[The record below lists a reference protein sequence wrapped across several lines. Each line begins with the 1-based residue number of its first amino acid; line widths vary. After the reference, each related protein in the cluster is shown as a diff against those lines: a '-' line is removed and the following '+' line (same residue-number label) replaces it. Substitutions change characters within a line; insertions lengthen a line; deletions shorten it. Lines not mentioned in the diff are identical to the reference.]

1 MNPDPFIVPG
11 DSLSQRLGHRARRTR
26 PGTLSRLPH
35 PRFLATL
42 LVGLA
47 LGLGVWT
54 CARAGEKPRERVLL
68 IGVDA
73 GEWDVLGPLLDQGR
87 APNFARMRD
96 QGASGKIRTLEP
108 LTKSPIIWASIA
120 TGKVPKKH
128 GVLDFFVKQGQKERE
143 AARAKGDS
151 AKADPMVT
159 SNLWRARPIWD
170 ILGSVGKKVSVVGWW
185 TTWPAQ
191 PVNGSLVSDYV
202 QYDLD
207 AWEGRSTRRTYPE
220 SLDSLVAKLR
230 VKPENV
236 SWAELFQFVAPVDT
250 TKITERQVRLLR
262 DLRWIYAADLTFYRI
277 GLYLYRTQKPDFMT
291 VYFRGVDEMSHIYWD
306 IDLPGKFQP
315 NLTDAEYQWLKT
327 LIPNYYVFT
336 DRMIGDFLKEAGPKT
351 DVLLTS
357 DHGFVGGGPGVM
369 AHKADGILFAMG
381 PNVKK
386 GGNVSGAT
394 VLDITPTVL
403 AFFGLPTA
411 QDMDGRPIEDVL
423 TTPVMKRVAKET
435 RLSTYETAHAKGGT
449 EEPLRSPVDDELR
462 ERLRSLG
469 YIQ

>member
-1 MNPDPFIVPG
+1 M
-11 DSLSQRLGHRARRTR
+11 SHRLGRRARRTR

-42 LVGLA
+42 LLGLA

-87 APNFARMRD
+87 VPNFARMRD

-108 LTKSPIIWASIA
+108 LTKSPIIWASVA

-151 AKADPMVT
+151 SKADPMVT
-159 SNLWRARPIWD
+159 SNLWRARPVWD

-220 SLDSLVAKLR
+220 SLDTLVAKLR

-236 SWAELFQFVAPVDT
+236 SWAELFQFVAPIDT
-250 TKITERQVRLLR
+250 TKITERQQRLLR
-262 DLRWIYAADLTFYRI
+262 DLRWIYAADRTFYRI

-411 QDMDGRPIEDVL
+411 QDMDGRPMEDVL
-423 TTPVMKRVAKET
+423 TVPVMKKVAKET
-435 RLSTYETAHAKGGT
+435 RLSTYETARPKGGT

>member
-1 MNPDPFIVPG
+1 MNPDPSIVPG
-11 DSLSQRLGHRARRTR
+11 DSLSHRIGRNARQTR
-26 PGTLSRLPH
+26 PGALSRLPH

-143 AARAKGDS
+143 AARAKGDT

-159 SNLWRARPIWD
+159 SNLWRARPVWD

-220 SLDSLVAKLR
+220 SLDTLVAKLR

-250 TKITERQVRLLR
+250 TKITERQQRLLR

-449 EEPLRSPVDDELR
+449 EEPVRSPVDDELR

>member
-1 MNPDPFIVPG
+1 
-11 DSLSQRLGHRARRTR
+11 LSHRIGRRAHRTR
-26 PGTLSRLPH
+26 PGALSRLPH

-143 AARAKGDS
+143 AARAKGDTTA

-159 SNLWRARPIWD
+159 SNLWRARPVWD

-220 SLDSLVAKLR
+220 SLDTLVAKLR

-250 TKITERQVRLLR
+250 TKITERQQRLLR
-262 DLRWIYAADLTFYRI
+262 DVRWIYAADMTFYRI

-423 TTPVMKRVAKET
+423 TAPVLKRVAKET
-435 RLSTYETAHAKGGT
+435 RFATYETARPKGGT

>member
-1 MNPDPFIVPG
+1 MSHRIG
-11 DSLSQRLGHRARRTR
+11 RRARQTR
-26 PGTLSRLPH
+26 PGVLRRLPH
-35 PRFLATL
+35 PRFLASL

-87 APNFARMRD
+87 TPNFARMRD

-108 LTKSPIIWASIA
+108 LTKSPIIWASVA

-143 AARAKGDS
+143 AARAKGDTTA

-159 SNLWRARPIWD
+159 SNLWRARPVWD

-191 PVNGSLVSDYV
+191 PVNGTLVSDYV

-220 SLDSLVAKLR
+220 SLDTLVAKLR

-236 SWAELFQFVAPVDT
+236 SWAELFQFVAPIDT
-250 TKITERQVRLLR
+250 TKITERQRRLLR
-262 DLRWIYAADLTFYRI
+262 DLRWIYAADMTFYRI

-381 PNVKK
+381 PSVKK

-423 TTPVMKRVAKET
+423 TVPVMKRVAKET
-435 RLSTYETAHAKGGT
+435 RLSTYETARAKGGT